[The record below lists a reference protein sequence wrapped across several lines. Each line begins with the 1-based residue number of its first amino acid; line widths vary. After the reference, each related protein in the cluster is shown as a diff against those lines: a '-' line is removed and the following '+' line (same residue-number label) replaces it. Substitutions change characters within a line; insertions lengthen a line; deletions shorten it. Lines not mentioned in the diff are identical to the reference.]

1 MTTVGKDWGWGGG
14 GGGGGGV
21 FISQMFPQAGETF
34 GRSKSGETLEDGL
47 GMSLG
52 ETFEDGLQ

>member
-1 MTTVGKDWGWGGG
+1 MGG
-14 GGGGGGV
+14 

>member
-1 MTTVGKDWGWGGG
+1 M
-14 GGGGGGV
+14 GV
-21 FISQMFPQAGETF
+21 HLPNVSQAGETF